1 MRKEASANVLDYC
14 AGLFVAR
21 DVGPLTWG
29 ALPDCEPMPTLQ
41 EGSSGEVVRSL
52 QSSLPPLGFT
62 VAVVADYAVVLI
74 LEQQPRD
81 ADNLD
86 VPLLPAHRRIIALR
100 PVVVVVGEWQL
111 PALQREEH
119 D

>member
-1 MRKEASANVLDYC
+1 MADPCR
-14 AGLFVAR
+14 
-21 DVGPLTWG
+21 
-29 ALPDCEPMPTLQ
+29 LQ
-41 EGSSGEVVRSL
+41 EGSSGEVVSL

-62 VAVVADYAVVLI
+62 AVAVADYAVVLI

-100 PVVVVVGEWQL
+100 SVVVAVGEWQL
-111 PALQREEH
+111 SALQREKY